1 MSQQPSMLT
10 RSFVSDCPA
19 PTLPHRFA
27 TMTILR
33 IEMDAPARRVR
44 LAGELDM
51 SSAPQL
57 VTTLAETVDRTSDLE
72 LDLSELTFMDS
83 SGLHVIIN
91 VAKTLDGRATLVL
104 IAPLPAVARVLEI
117 AGIATSIPNVKI
129 IGIPASSN
137 QA

>member
-1 MSQQPSMLT
+1 
-10 RSFVSDCPA
+10 
-19 PTLPHRFA
+19 
-27 TMTILR
+27 
-33 IEMDAPARRVR
+33 
-44 LAGELDM
+44 M

-57 VTTLAETVDRTSDLE
+57 VTTLAQTGDRTSDLE

-83 SGLHVIIN
+83 TGLHVIIN

-117 AGIATSIPNVKI
+117 AGIVGRIPNIKI